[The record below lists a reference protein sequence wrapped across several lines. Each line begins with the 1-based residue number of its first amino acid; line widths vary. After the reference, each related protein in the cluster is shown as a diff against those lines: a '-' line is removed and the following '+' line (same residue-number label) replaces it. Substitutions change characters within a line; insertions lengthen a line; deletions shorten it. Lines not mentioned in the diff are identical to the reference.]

1 MYNIQLASSLSGINV
16 HNLRAWER
24 RYSAVT
30 PDRDSVGR
38 RLYSKDHIQKLFLLN
53 QLVKEGTAI
62 RHIAEKSRT
71 ELLSLVEE
79 KGLESDLNFDQKPNE
94 EEEIHLSFNAM
105 TMALNF
111 KKFDI
116 VTHEL
121 NKAISK
127 YDLRRVV
134 FELLIPFLG
143 VMRKKLNTKELT
155 LSEKQSLITLI
166 KFYLRRSIYQG
177 NTGISSQSVII
188 AAPAGDSYE
197 LQVLIASLLM
207 SHYGKEVIYLG
218 ANVEARSILDTSE
231 ATGAKNI
238 LIWASCLWSEKKSV
252 ELSEYFKELCENS
265 KEGTN
270 LAFACNG
277 GASYEFSLKDHS
289 VNLIKDFKDFDT
301 SLKDQDLF

>member
-38 RLYSKDHIQKLFLLN
+38 RLYSKDHVQKLFLLN

-62 RHIAEKSRT
+62 RHIAEKSSD

-127 YDLRRVV
+127 YDLRKVV

-143 VMRKKLNTKELT
+143 VVRKKLSANELN
-155 LSEKQSLITLI
+155 LEQKQSLITLI
-166 KFYLRRSIYQG
+166 KFYLRRSIYQN
-177 NTGISSQSVII
+177 NTAISKDSVII
-188 AAPAGDSYE
+188 AAPAGDAYE

-207 SHYGKEVIYLG
+207 SHYGKDVIYLG
-218 ANVEARSILDTSE
+218 ANVEARSIADTSI
-231 ATGAKNI
+231 ATGATSI
-238 LIWASCLWSEKKSV
+238 LIWASCLWNEKKSGQLAGFFN
-252 ELSEYFKELCENS
+252 ELIESSTK
-265 KEGTN
+265 GTRMG
-270 LAFACNG
+270 FACNG
-277 GASYEFSLKDHS
+277 NASYEFSLRDQS
-289 VNLIKDFKDFDT
+289 VNFIKDFKDFDNL
-301 SLKDQDLF
+301 LKEQELF